1 MNRQAPSNPKLL
13 YSKPLLWIMIILL
26 FTAAAVITV
35 IAVVNWAGL
44 QSTVEIAKE
53 DSLVFRALLSN
64 PIVLGIFRV
73 FAVVAMIFLAVAFV
87 LLLFKL
93 LNAAVVN
100 LWGLELKSETR
111 EIEAELQE
119 KDRTIEKLES
129 ENKSVNA
136 LLDALHEV
144 IQTTSFSTG
153 KRRKT

>member
-1 MNRQAPSNPKLL
+1 
-13 YSKPLLWIMIILL
+13 MIILL